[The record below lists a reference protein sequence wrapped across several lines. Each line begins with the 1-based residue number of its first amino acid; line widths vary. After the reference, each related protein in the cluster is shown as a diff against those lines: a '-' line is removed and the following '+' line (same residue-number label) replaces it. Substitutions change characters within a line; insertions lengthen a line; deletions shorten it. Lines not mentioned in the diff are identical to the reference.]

1 MSLSAGHSLCSDPD
15 SSAEAAPEEVE
26 AQDLESS
33 DEADKM
39 SKVRRFNFHLTGR
52 AAGVGHISGK
62 TPGRCLW
69 MILNRTRHG
78 FDWGTRCLFRE
89 TCSLF
94 PGWVHILSAL

>member
-26 AQDLESS
+26 AQDLEPS

-52 AAGVGHISGK
+52 AAGVEHPS
-62 TPGRCLW
+62 W
-69 MILNRTRHG
+69 ENAG
-78 FDWGTRCLFRE
+78 FTWKMFMDDPE
-89 TCSLF
+89 
-94 PGWVHILSAL
+94 